1 MAEQARIAE
10 PPATPP
16 DGAAAAPPAAQA
28 RPGGDRST
36 HFAFAHR
43 IFAVK
48 GAFFALS
55 DATEEPVYNVD
66 LGELKAALTLPTL
79 AREFS
84 LHSETDDGK
93 LLEVVEKGLR
103 YVKIIRPGDSIP
115 REILDG
121 TSSWSVEPVHEE
133 TARARLLVSVAAWAS
148 DEPPWTSD
156 PHRLRKL
163 ATDPEIA
170 AKAEAGMGRLA
181 ARVGLADA
189 AAVRE
194 RVEALAR
201 ELAYIEALRA
211 RVGKVQSIE
220 RKLAD
225 AGRIYRNDRTVA
237 ADLQRIQALFRA
249 PVAELEEILDAVDA
263 QSGDVASAL
272 KGPAQ
277 HVEFVRAMRDD
288 INQKLLKW
296 DEIVARWEKI
306 PAERG
311 AEIES
316 EFKRTYQ
323 FVARHFPQRSTWSLR
338 VKQL

>member
-1 MAEQARIAE
+1 
-10 PPATPP
+10 
-16 DGAAAAPPAAQA
+16 
-28 RPGGDRST
+28 
-36 HFAFAHR
+36 
-43 IFAVK
+43 
-48 GAFFALS
+48 
-55 DATEEPVYNVD
+55 
-66 LGELKAALTLPTL
+66 
-79 AREFS
+79 
-84 LHSETDDGK
+84 
-93 LLEVVEKGLR
+93 
-103 YVKIIRPGDSIP
+103 
-115 REILDG
+115 
-121 TSSWSVEPVHEE
+121 
-133 TARARLLVSVAAWAS
+133 
-148 DEPPWTSD
+148 
-156 PHRLRKL
+156 
-163 ATDPEIA
+163 
-170 AKAEAGMGRLA
+170 
-181 ARVGLADA
+181 
-189 AAVRE
+189 
-194 RVEALAR
+194 
-201 ELAYIEALRA
+201 
-211 RVGKVQSIE
+211 VQSIE